1 MSIIFELNEYL
12 RDCLHHNFCDVYK
25 GYNIVIQ
32 LVSSLLTSQQSHYGF
47 DRQYIYTVWFATCGL
62 LIKRFDSRL
71 TEDDIKFMVLRC
83 PVEFFNCIPYIYN
96 ILEGDTDNERYL
108 YINTDKSISE
118 GTTIHINNSKWLC
131 EYLKNNEYNV
141 KECIYKIISVAD
153 KIREDYNKIN
163 NKHSFNFPT
172 NIAEGLDTKKIVKV
186 SENNNQPIDY
196 TITHKDKVKH
206 LTIYYMQI

>member
-1 MSIIFELNEYL
+1 MTCCTEGCIRFTYIIM
-12 RDCLHHNFCDVYK
+12 K
-25 GYNIVIQ
+25 GI
-32 LVSSLLTSQQSHYGF
+32 
-47 DRQYIYTVWFATCGL
+47 
-62 LIKRFDSRL
+62 
-71 TEDDIKFMVLRC
+71 
-83 PVEFFNCIPYIYN
+83 
-96 ILEGDTDNERYL
+96 
-108 YINTDKSISE
+108 
-118 GTTIHINNSKWLC
+118 
-131 EYLKNNEYNV
+131 YNV

-186 SENNNQPIDY
+186 SENNNPSIDY